1 LEEIVA
7 GWRAAGYPVDT
18 IERVR
23 HDMVTW
29 WNKGE
34 VYHPGDKLYKKALRG
49 LWWTI
54 KGYKGELRGELEK
67 RLWDECKDAAIPY
80 SVCVQGHLARL
91 SNVMVG
97 FDDAFVP
104 PVPVGE
110 ILQQRM
116 AAISEMEVPYEKQIE
131 LAESVLAE
139 LNIPAAEHKN
149 WLAAF

>member
-1 LEEIVA
+1 
-7 GWRAAGYPVDT
+7 
-18 IERVR
+18 
-23 HDMVTW
+23 
-29 WNKGE
+29 
-34 VYHPGDKLYKKALRG
+34 
-49 LWWTI
+49 
-54 KGYKGELRGELEK
+54 
-67 RLWDECKDAAIPY
+67 
-80 SVCVQGHLARL
+80 
-91 SNVMVG
+91 MVG

-139 LNIPAAEHKN
+139 LNIPAEEHKN